1 MKGKK
6 LLIAFFMVIAVIA
19 AVVAAGSLMQSAE
32 EVGEADVINP
42 TPVETAEA
50 LRGDITEIT
59 NMTAVVEAKDRV
71 SVIPKL
77 GGRVERVAVSVGD
90 RVVKGQILI
99 QLEQKELLV
108 QLKQAEAGL
117 ALAQA
122 GKGSVMARLDD
133 ARANLERMEKLYTE
147 GAISKQQ
154 LEQARLQYQ
163 LSDPETVNAQIK
175 QAQAGVDM
183 IRTQLENTVISAPIT
198 GVVTAVNV
206 STGEMAGPSMPVAV
220 IMNLDEVEI
229 SVGVVEQYINNVKV
243 GDKVDVRISAV
254 RDEPFTGTI
263 KTVAPA
269 ADQMTK
275 TFPVTIILQNENHEI
290 KAGMFAEVA
299 LATRTKQGV
308 VVVPMVAV
316 IDQGSRQAI
325 FVVENNEAVSR
336 KVELGINDGQSVEV
350 ISGIEVGDAV
360 IIKGQNIVTHGDP
373 LVVQGGEK

>member
-1 MKGKK
+1 MREKK
-6 LLIAFFMVIAVIA
+6 ILIAFFMVIAVIA
-19 AVVAAGSLMQSAE
+19 AVVAAGSLMQSVE
-32 EVGEADVINP
+32 EVGETDVINP
-42 TPVETAEA
+42 IPVETAKA
-50 LRGDITEIT
+50 FRGDITEIT
-59 NMTAVVEAKDRV
+59 NMTAVVEARDSV

-77 GGRVERVAVSVGD
+77 GGKVERVAVSVGD
-90 RVVKGQILI
+90 RVSKGQVLV
-99 QLEQKELLV
+99 QLEQRELLD

-122 GKGSVMARLDD
+122 GKSSAMARLDD
-133 ARANLERMEKLYTE
+133 ARATLERMEKLYTE

-154 LEQARLQYQ
+154 LDQARLQYQ

-183 IRTQLENTVISAPIT
+183 IRTQLENTIISAPIT

-206 STGEMAGPSMPVAV
+206 SAGEMAGPSMPVAV

-243 GDKVDVRISAV
+243 GDKVDLRISAV
-254 RDEPFTGTI
+254 KDEPYTGVI
-263 KTVAPA
+263 KTIAPA
-269 ADQMTK
+269 ADQMNR

-299 LATRTKQGV
+299 LATRTKQDV

-316 IDQGSRQAI
+316 VDQGSRQSI
-325 FVVENNEAVSR
+325 FVVENNEAVAR
-336 KVELGINDGQSVEV
+336 KIELGINDGQFVEV
-350 ISGIEVGDAV
+350 ISGIEEGETL

-373 LVVQGGEK
+373 VVVQGGEK